1 MKNLRRLSI
10 LLTVFV
16 LLAGCSVGVYRP
28 PGHLVGYVYI
38 PGGTYV
44 KLAELEEILF
54 SADREPP
61 EGYIPLFGAEVRVG
75 GRYGVTDGS
84 GRFEIWNI
92 SPGWRTV
99 TVSHSYLRS
108 PIRRAVLIESDKT
121 TWLGRYEEGPLF
133 GGVGYFL
140 VIGIGKYPGQSEEPP
155 GVVQTAEM
163 VYEEL
168 FKKNGLYAFGAK
180 LINTQAT
187 KAKIKRQIEEIVDL
201 ALVDP
206 NGNSDDYLVIYF
218 AGKSGQDYLSPSDDD
233 LSGWH
238 KAITDAELESWLRPF
253 PGSVTLIIDGT
264 ESATM
269 ADGRIFKP
277 YALQKPKYTVI
288 SAARKG
294 EEVFYEPPL
303 ESSVFS
309 HFLVKGIT
317 DRWYGADWNGDGD
330 ITARELYDYLYAEM
344 RKYFRN
350 WNDPDSHMP
359 AFHSGDYGNATV
371 FRY

>member
-16 LLAGCSVGVYRP
+16 LLAGCSVGVNRP

-75 GRYGVTDGS
+75 SRYGVTDGS

-140 VIGIGKYPGQSEEPP
+140 VIGIGKYPGQSEDPP

-187 KAKIKRQIEEIVDL
+187 
-201 ALVDP
+201 
-206 NGNSDDYLVIYF
+206 
-218 AGKSGQDYLSPSDDD
+218 
-233 LSGWH
+233 
-238 KAITDAELESWLRPF
+238 
-253 PGSVTLIIDGT
+253 
-264 ESATM
+264 
-269 ADGRIFKP
+269 
-277 YALQKPKYTVI
+277 
-288 SAARKG
+288 
-294 EEVFYEPPL
+294 
-303 ESSVFS
+303 
-309 HFLVKGIT
+309 
-317 DRWYGADWNGDGD
+317 
-330 ITARELYDYLYAEM
+330 
-344 RKYFRN
+344 
-350 WNDPDSHMP
+350 
-359 AFHSGDYGNATV
+359 
-371 FRY
+371 